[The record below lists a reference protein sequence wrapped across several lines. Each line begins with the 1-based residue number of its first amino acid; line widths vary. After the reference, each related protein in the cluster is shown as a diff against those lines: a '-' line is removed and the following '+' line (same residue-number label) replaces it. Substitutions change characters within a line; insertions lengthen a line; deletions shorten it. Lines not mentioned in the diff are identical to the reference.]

1 MVEKTEQNKA
11 LIGLDNFKRGSEEE
25 AKLNMVFTSVFGST
39 SGKQVL
45 QYLKSIT
52 IDTVAGSEISDNAL
66 RHLEGQRYIVGLIQR
81 RVNKGISINII
92 KEKKDE

>member
-11 LIGLDNFKRGSEEE
+11 LIGLDNFKRGSEE

-81 RVNKGISINII
+81 RVNKGISINMI